1 MVSLS
6 NHTITVRRELCFLIY
21 TGGISLMDKRDPIIV
36 SAVRTPIGVF
46 GGSLR
51 DVSHTKLA
59 ALVIHEVCKRVNFPK
74 GDLDDVYWGV
84 VMPRSDEN
92 GIARA
97 AMLEAGIPDHVST
110 AQVNRACCS
119 SMEAIRIA
127 SMAIRLGEA
136 DAIIAGGGE
145 SMSNVSYSIKNA
157 RWGLRLRHQELSDGV
172 WDGLM
177 DHHTGLIMGM
187 TAENVAEKYHIS
199 REDQDEFAF
208 TSQMRAKKALEEGR
222 FKDEIVP
229 VVIPGKRGKPDTIID
244 TDEHPRPETTLEGLR
259 KLPSAFKE
267 GGTVTAG
274 NSSGINDGASGV
286 LVVSRELA
294 DKLNMKRKWRV
305 VGSVP
310 VGIDPRIMGVS
321 PITAVRKLLKKTGY
335 KLEEIQ
341 LIELNEPF
349 AAAYLAVEREL
360 GLKRE
365 IVNVNG
371 GAIALGHPI
380 GNTGCRIVVSLIHEM
395 EKRGLQKGLAVLCGG
410 GGVGQ
415 ATIIEKVN

>member
-1 MVSLS
+1 MK
-6 NHTITVRRELCFLIY
+6 
-21 TGGISLMDKRDPIIV
+21 DRDPVIV
-36 SAVRTPIGVF
+36 SAVRTPIGIF

-59 ALVIHEVCKRVNFPK
+59 ALVMDEVCKRVNFPK
-74 GDLDDVYWGV
+74 EDLDDVYWGV
-84 VMPRSDEN
+84 VMLRSDEN
-92 GIARA
+92 GLARSA
-97 AMLEAGIPDHVST
+97 VLEAGIPDYVS
-110 AQVNRACCS
+110 AVQVNRACCS
-119 SMEAIRIA
+119 SMETIRIA

-199 REDQDEFAF
+199 REDQDELAL
-208 TSQMRAKKALEEGR
+208 TSQMRTKKALEQGR

-229 VVIPGKRGKPDTIID
+229 VMIPGKHGKPDVIVD
-244 TDEHPRPETTLEGLR
+244 TDEHPRPDTTLG
-259 KLPSAFKE
+259 KLSQLPPAFKKD
-267 GGTVTAG
+267 GTVTAG

-286 LVVSRELA
+286 LVLSKELA
-294 DKLNMKRKWRV
+294 NRLNMKRKWRV
-305 VGSVP
+305 VGSAA
-310 VGIDPRIMGVS
+310 VGVDPRIMGIG
-321 PITAVRKLLKKTGY
+321 PIPAVKKLFKQTGY
-335 KLEEIQ
+335 KFEDIE
-341 LIELNEPF
+341 LIEINEAF

-371 GAIALGHPI
+371 SGIALGHPI

-395 EKRGLQKGLAVLCGG
+395 EKRGLKRGLASLCGG
-410 GGVGQ
+410 SGHGQ
-415 ATIIEKVN
+415 AMIIEKVE

>member
-1 MVSLS
+1 MK
-6 NHTITVRRELCFLIY
+6 
-21 TGGISLMDKRDPIIV
+21 DRDPVIV
-36 SAVRTPIGVF
+36 SAVRTPIGIF

-59 ALVIHEVCKRVNFPK
+59 ALVMDEVCKRVNFPK
-74 GDLDDVYWGV
+74 EDLDDVYWGV
-84 VMPRSDEN
+84 VMLRSDEN
-92 GIARA
+92 GLARSA
-97 AMLEAGIPDHVST
+97 VLEAGIPDYVS
-110 AQVNRACCS
+110 AVQVNRACCS
-119 SMEAIRIA
+119 SMETIRIA

-199 REDQDEFAF
+199 REDQDELAL
-208 TSQMRAKKALEEGR
+208 TSQMRTKKALEQGR

-229 VVIPGKRGKPDTIID
+229 VMIPGKHGKPDVIVD
-244 TDEHPRPETTLEGLR
+244 TDEHPRPDTTLEKLS
-259 KLPSAFKE
+259 KLPPVFKKD
-267 GGTVTAG
+267 GTVTAG

-286 LVVSRELA
+286 LVLSKELA
-294 DKLNMKRKWRV
+294 NRLNMKRKWRV
-305 VGSVP
+305 VGSAA
-310 VGIDPRIMGVS
+310 VGVDPRIMGIG
-321 PITAVRKLLKKTGY
+321 PIPAVKKLFKQTGY
-335 KLEEIQ
+335 KLENIE
-341 LIELNEPF
+341 LIEINEAF

-360 GLKRE
+360 GLNRE

-371 GAIALGHPI
+371 SGIALGHPI

-395 EKRGLQKGLAVLCGG
+395 EKRGLKRGLASLCGG
-410 GGVGQ
+410 SGHGQ
-415 ATIIEKVN
+415 AMIIEKVE

>member
-1 MVSLS
+1 MK
-6 NHTITVRRELCFLIY
+6 
-21 TGGISLMDKRDPIIV
+21 DRDPVIV
-36 SAVRTPIGVF
+36 SAVRTPIGIF

-59 ALVIHEVCKRVNFPK
+59 ALVMDEVCKRVNFPK
-74 GDLDDVYWGV
+74 EDLDDVYWGV
-84 VMPRSDEN
+84 VMLRSDEN
-92 GIARA
+92 GLARSA
-97 AMLEAGIPDHVST
+97 VLEAGIPDHVS
-110 AQVNRACCS
+110 AVQVNRACCS
-119 SMEAIRIA
+119 SMETIRIA

-177 DHHTGLIMGM
+177 DHYTGLIMGM

-199 REDQDEFAF
+199 RVDQDEFAF
-208 TSQMRAKKALEEGR
+208 ISQMRAKKALEQGR

-229 VVIPGKRGKPDTIID
+229 IIIPGKHGKPDVIVD
-244 TDEHPRPETTLEGLR
+244 TDEHPRLDTTLEKLS
-259 KLPSAFKE
+259 KLPPAFKKD
-267 GGTVTAG
+267 GTVTAG

-286 LVVSRELA
+286 LVLSRELA
-294 DKLNMKRKWRV
+294 NRLNMKRKWRV
-305 VGSVP
+305 VGSAA
-310 VGIDPRIMGVS
+310 VGVDPRIMGIG
-321 PITAVRKLLKKTGY
+321 PIPAVKKLFKQTGY
-335 KLEEIQ
+335 KLEDIE
-341 LIELNEPF
+341 LIEINEAF

-371 GAIALGHPI
+371 SGIALGHPI

-395 EKRGLQKGLAVLCGG
+395 EKRGLKRGLASLCGG
-410 GGVGQ
+410 SGHGQ
-415 ATIIEKVN
+415 AMIIEKVE